1 MALTDKQQL
10 FVTEYLQSYNATQ
23 AALRAGYSPKT
34 AHATGWENLRKPEIL
49 EVIQVKLS
57 ESAMSADE
65 VLMRLAEQARGDM
78 GDFVTANGELDLSA
92 VLSNGK
98 SRLLK
103 KITQKRTKRTG
114 ETLDVEEVTTSI
126 ELYDAQAALVHL
138 GRHHKLFTDKSEVSG
153 KDGESLPIVIV
164 KMPIDEL

>member
-10 FVTEYLQSYNATQ
+10 FITEYLQCFNRTE
-23 AALRAGYSPKT
+23 AAIRAGYSPKT
-34 AHATGWENLRKPEIL
+34 AYSIGWENLKKPEIA
-49 EVIQVKLS
+49 EAIRVKLS

-65 VLMRLAEQARGDM
+65 VLMRLAEHARGDM

-92 VLSNGK
+92 VLSDGK
-98 SRLLK
+98 SKLLK
-103 KITQKRTKRTG
+103 KITQKRTMRTG
-114 ETLDVEEVTTSI
+114 EMFDVEEVTTSI

-153 KDGESLPIVIV
+153 KDGEALPIAIV
-164 KMPIDEL
+164 KMSIDEL